1 MSVSLAGVVYIVP
14 VVVVMFV
21 KTPVEG
27 VVAPIVVEFI
37 VLFVMFSPD
46 WLGSTVA

>member
-1 MSVSLAGVVYIVP
+1 MSVDVVGLVNIVP
-14 VVVVMFV
+14 VVVVILV